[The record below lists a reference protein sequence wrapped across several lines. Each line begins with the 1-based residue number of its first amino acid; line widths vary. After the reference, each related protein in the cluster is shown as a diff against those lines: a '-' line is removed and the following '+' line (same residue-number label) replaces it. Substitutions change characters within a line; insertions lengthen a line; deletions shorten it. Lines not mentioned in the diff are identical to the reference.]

1 MSNFYSLDLS
11 RARAMVIVACFV
23 AAGVFLFVAGTAS
36 GLLLA
41 SASGNR
47 KAPQEALPTNQPIAV
62 PADNPGKHE
71 PSDPAE
77 SIEQTADGGAD
88 EPAPAS
94 ASVPT
99 LVALAPSAQGVSGAA
114 NPPAA
119 PQKTGSTGAATS
131 QSAAIDIK
139 AKQSV
144 PEHDAANASESTQQ
158 ATPVSYAVPLAIKVC
173 SFAGRASAET
183 LVHALTSKGYHAT
196 LVQSVGALGRT
207 WFVVKLGPY
216 TEWNAASNDAAHI
229 AIAENVRPVIG
240 PMQ

>member
-11 RARAMVIVACFV
+11 RARAIAIVVCFV

-41 SASGNR
+41 SGSSGR
-47 KAPQEALPTNQPIAV
+47 KPLQETLPTKQPVSV
-62 PADNPGKHE
+62 PGGPPGKQE
-71 PSDPAE
+71 QVDQAE
-77 SIEQTADGGAD
+77 SMEQTADAGAD
-88 EPAPAS
+88 EPTPAA

-99 LVALAPSAQGVSGAA
+99 LVALSRSAQVASGS
-114 NPPAA
+114 PSPTAA
-119 PQKTGSTGAATS
+119 PQGIGTTGA
-131 QSAAIDIK
+131 SAAQPASIDAK
-139 AKQSV
+139 AKQPV
-144 PEHDAANASESTQQ
+144 PDRDTAGPLGTAQQ
-158 ATPVSYAVPLAIKVC
+158 ATPASYAVPLAIKVC
-173 SFAGRASAET
+173 SFAGRSSAET
-183 LVHALTSKGYHAT
+183 LVHVLTNKGYHAT

-216 TEWNAASNDAAHI
+216 TEWNAASTDAAQI

>member
-11 RARAMVIVACFV
+11 RARAIAIIACFV

-41 SASGNR
+41 SASSGR
-47 KAPQEALPTNQPIAV
+47 KTPQETLPTKQPVAV
-62 PADNPGKHE
+62 PITTPDKRE
-71 PSDPAE
+71 PSDQAE
-77 SIEQTADGGAD
+77 SMEQTAEMGSDQPTPNA
-88 EPAPAS
+88 E
-94 ASVPT
+94 SVPT
-99 LVALAPSAQGVSGAA
+99 LVALSPSAQDVAGSP
-114 NPPAA
+114 NPKAS
-119 PQKTGSTGAATS
+119 PQGTGLASDATS
-131 QSAAIDIK
+131 KSPAIDTT
-139 AKQSV
+139 AKQPV
-144 PEHDAANASESTQQ
+144 ADRDAGNASGPAQQ
-158 ATPVSYAVPLAIKVC
+158 ATAVSYAVPLSIKVC
-173 SFAGRASAET
+173 SFAGRSSAES

-216 TEWNAASNDAAHI
+216 SEWNAASNDAAQI